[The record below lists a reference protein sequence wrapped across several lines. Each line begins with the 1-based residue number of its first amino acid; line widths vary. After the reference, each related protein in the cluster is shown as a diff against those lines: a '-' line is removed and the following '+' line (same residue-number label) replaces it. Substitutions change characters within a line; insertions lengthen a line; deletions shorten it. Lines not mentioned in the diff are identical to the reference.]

1 MEEKER
7 EGSPEYM
14 RSKIRA
20 LSREELVKVLKKR
33 KQYQPEAA
41 EEAVREALRRGI
53 IRGEEEL
60 ASPEYDEPFRKLTL
74 FPCPGNEE
82 GRIRQLRSLL
92 RGLMIPGLIPIIY
105 GVTKFL
111 IPKYAE
117 GAGLISLGVIWIAMT
132 WFVME
137 RKEKRLILPLFLL
150 ALLSMVYAGRLLSFF
165 KYLKV
170 IDVLVPLVLYALI
183 FYFLFY
189 VLSLLRKLPSGD
201 KMDT

>member
-1 MEEKER
+1 
-7 EGSPEYM
+7 
-14 RSKIRA
+14 
-20 LSREELVKVLKKR
+20 
-33 KQYQPEAA
+33 
-41 EEAVREALRRGI
+41 
-53 IRGEEEL
+53 
-60 ASPEYDEPFRKLTL
+60 
-74 FPCPGNEE
+74 
-82 GRIRQLRSLL
+82 
-92 RGLMIPGLIPIIY
+92 MIPGLIPIIY

-111 IPKYAE
+111 LPKYAE
-117 GAGLISLGVIWIAMT
+117 GAGLISLGVIWIAMI

-150 ALLSMVYAGRLLSFF
+150 ALLSMIYAGRLLSFF